1 MVLFLLAPPGVMMV
15 VVATSAKSTDT
26 EAETVWLLT
35 WRKFLAMVF
44 QNSNTMV
51 MEQLATKGHCESL
64 EHALG
69 QPRETMDFES
79 PLKLSRTYDVFPR
92 LRAAFY
98 LGMCWALL
106 IWCIMGASLMVLEY
120 LAQRFIMVKRM
131 ETLIC

>member
-1 MVLFLLAPPGVMMV
+1 MV

-26 EAETVWLLT
+26 EAETVWLLA
-35 WRKFLAMVF
+35 WRRKFLAMVF

-51 MEQLATKGHCESL
+51 TEQLATKGHCESL
-64 EHALG
+64 EHGLG

-79 PLKLSRTYDVFPR
+79 PLKLSRTDDVFAR

-98 LGMCWALL
+98 LRMCRALF
-106 IWCIMGASLMVLEY
+106 IWCIMGAILMVLEY